1 VRERQKRP
9 SGNLF
14 CVSLVAALLLVL
26 EPAARAQSDGM
37 GNLEVGQFLVASR
50 GLLDPNFAKTVVLLV
65 VHNEEGA
72 MGVVINRPTE
82 VKLGQVIDD
91 LEGIEDRPETVWVG
105 GPVAHWQL
113 VLLFRAGLELDEDEP
128 ILEDVYFSAS
138 RNVLESLLEAEM
150 EFRVFAGYA
159 GWSPG
164 QLEQEIARGGWHV
177 LPGDP
182 EMIFDQEPFTL
193 WQELVTRGEAR
204 WVSLPGSAR
213 YALMRQPVSSTAPR

>member
-1 VRERQKRP
+1 
-9 SGNLF
+9 L
-14 CVSLVAALLLVL
+14 LVAALLLVQG
-26 EPAARAQSDGM
+26 PAARAQSGGI
-37 GNLEVGQFLVASR
+37 GNLEVGQFLIASR
-50 GLLDPNFAKTVVLLV
+50 NLLDPNFAKTVVLLV

-72 MGVVINRPTE
+72 MGVVINRPSE

-113 VLLFRAGLELDEDEP
+113 VLLFRSGFELEEDEP
-128 ILEDVYFSAS
+128 ILDDVYFSVS
-138 RNVLESLLEAEM
+138 RNVLESLLEADM

-159 GWSPG
+159 GWSAG

-182 EMIFDQEPFTL
+182 EMVFDQEPFTL
-193 WQELVTRGEAR
+193 WKELVTRGEAR
-204 WVSLPGSAR
+204 WVSLPGDGRHAS
-213 YALMRQPVSSTAPR
+213 MRRPAPVTAHR